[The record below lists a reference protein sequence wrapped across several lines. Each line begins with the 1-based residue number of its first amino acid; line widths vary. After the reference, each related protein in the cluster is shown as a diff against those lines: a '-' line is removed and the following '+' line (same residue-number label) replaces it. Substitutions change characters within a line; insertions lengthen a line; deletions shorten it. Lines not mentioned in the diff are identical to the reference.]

1 LGADKA
7 PNRPKPVGPRN
18 PPFTIAPERQY
29 LKTIEDLIAL
39 AESDK
44 LAREPSILSVSVPS
58 VPQIASTRTLQ
69 SSKPKNGK
77 TSARQGPATSNS
89 LLISNPTP
97 SGSGT
102 LAKMLSPFTHSTGVG
117 SASRSIND
125 GSSNSNQKFSN
136 KLPTSD
142 ANLSLANLLASSK
155 VETKINMTKIKKV
168 NYDLKNKYY

>member
-1 LGADKA
+1 M
-7 PNRPKPVGPRN
+7 
-18 PPFTIAPERQY
+18 TPERQY
-29 LKTIEDLIAL
+29 IKTIEDLIAL

-58 VPQIASTRTLQ
+58 VPQITSTRTLQ
-69 SSKPKNGK
+69 SNKPKNGK
-77 TSARQGPATSNS
+77 TSARQGSITSNS

-102 LAKMLSPFTHSTGVG
+102 LAKMLSPSTHSTGVG

-125 GSSNSNQKFSN
+125 GSSNASQKFSN

-155 VETKINMTKIKKV
+155 VETKVNMAKIKKV
-168 NYDLKNKYY
+168 NNIKTMNSQNLPPITLIST

>member
-1 LGADKA
+1 M
-7 PNRPKPVGPRN
+7 
-18 PPFTIAPERQY
+18 TPERQY
-29 LKTIEDLIAL
+29 IKTIEDLIAL

-58 VPQIASTRTLQ
+58 VPQITSTRTLQ
-69 SSKPKNGK
+69 SIKPKNGK
-77 TSARQGPATSNS
+77 TSARQGSITSNS

-102 LAKMLSPFTHSTGVG
+102 LAKMLSPSTHSTGVG

-125 GSSNSNQKFSN
+125 GSSNASQKFSN

-155 VETKINMTKIKKV
+155 VETKVNMAKIKKV
-168 NYDLKNKYY
+168 NNKKTMNSRNLPTISLIST